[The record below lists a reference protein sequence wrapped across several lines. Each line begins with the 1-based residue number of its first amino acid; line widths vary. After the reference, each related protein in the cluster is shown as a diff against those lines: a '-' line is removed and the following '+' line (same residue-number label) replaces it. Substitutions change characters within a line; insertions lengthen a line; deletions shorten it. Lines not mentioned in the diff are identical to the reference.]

1 MEIDLS
7 KQPTLNTDPKAIR
20 KNNFTWNL
28 DWAGNTTM
36 IFINEEAKETIFHK
50 KLWDQYIRN

>member
-20 KNNFTWNL
+20 KNNFTGNL

-50 KLWDQYIRN
+50 KLSELCID